1 MNPTEIFETARKTL
15 DIEIES
21 LALTSASLDDGF
33 LRAVQLISQSRGKV
47 VVTGMGKSGHI
58 GHKISATLASTGT
71 PSFFM
76 HPAEAYHGDLGM
88 IDSQDTILAI
98 SYSGETDEILKL
110 IPYLKLNGNKL
121 ISLSGKRDSTL
132 ARNSDAHIQ
141 IAITREACPLE
152 LAPTSS
158 TTVTLALGD
167 ALAICLMKIKGFRE
181 ENFARFHPG
190 GSLGRRLLSKVKD
203 HMRTEN
209 LPVVPPESS
218 LALVINSMSAGRLG
232 LALVK
237 GNGKVQGIITD
248 GDLRRLFEKKGKNAF
263 DLRAFEIM
271 TPNPKT
277 IYQTASLKEAE
288 QKMIDHKINSL
299 VVIDEMTEE
308 LLGVIQ
314 IYDIQ

>member
-58 GHKISATLASTGT
+58 GRKISATLASTGT

-121 ISLSGKRDSTL
+121 ISLSGKCESTL

-218 LALVINSMSAGRLG
+218 LAIVINAMSAGRLG

-237 GNGKVQGIITD
+237 GNGRVQGIITD

-277 IYQTASLKEAE
+277 IHQTASLKEAE